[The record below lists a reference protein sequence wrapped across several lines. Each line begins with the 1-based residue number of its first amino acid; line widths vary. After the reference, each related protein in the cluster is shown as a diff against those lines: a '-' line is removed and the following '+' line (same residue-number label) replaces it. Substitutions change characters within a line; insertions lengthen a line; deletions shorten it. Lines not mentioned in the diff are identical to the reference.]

1 MYLLVGLLDSAIALQ
16 LDLASAVTGRFL
28 VMAHG
33 ASDGCVRIGAPGR
46 ESFGPPR
53 NA

>member
-1 MYLLVGLLDSAIALQ
+1 MYLLVALLGSAIALQ

-33 ASDGCVRIGAPGR
+33 ASDGCVRISSTGPA
-46 ESFGPPR
+46 SVVPPR